1 MHTELATVPDFTL
14 QRLSRQPGDCERY
27 LANKLNN
34 SVLTHRRYNSS
45 PLFRSC
51 LMSNPYQ
58 SLTTQTELPI
68 ATPSNSIARI
78 GFFAS
83 LTGVV
88 SLFAIG
94 PFGSLISTVS
104 SCVAFVSLPGLII
117 SCLGLF
123 YRPRRLA
130 GWGVAMGIFG
140 CLYLPTIFLS
150 LFHFR

>member
-1 MHTELATVPDFTL
+1 
-14 QRLSRQPGDCERY
+14 
-27 LANKLNN
+27 
-34 SVLTHRRYNSS
+34 
-45 PLFRSC
+45 
-51 LMSNPYQ
+51 MSNPYE

-68 ATPSNSIARI
+68 AAPSNPIARI

-83 LTGVV
+83 LTGLV

-94 PFGSLISTVS
+94 PFGSLISIIA

-130 GWGVAMGIFG
+130 GWGVAIGIFG
-140 CLYLPTIFLS
+140 SLHLPTIFLS
-150 LFHFR
+150 LSHFR